1 MKLLSERQVSALVG
15 TGPNLLLLPVWDPQR
30 KSNSLGTI
38 WFTGVQSLQQSDS
51 TSISRID
58 SLLPGW
64 VHDTVPKTAIIS
76 VESSE
81 PNNPVTHPL
90 QTSPLTS
97 LTMSQYCRQ
106 GNRIQVQEPVGPEYP
121 NHSRCR
127 CLDTNLRVL
136 GVKQV
141 WEVLPGVLYSK
152 EALCESRPAHP
163 QVC

>member
-1 MKLLSERQVSALVG
+1 MKLLSERQVSALAG
-15 TGPNLLLLPVWDPQR
+15 TGPNLLLLPVWDSQR

-38 WFTGVQSLQQSDS
+38 WFTGVS
-51 TSISRID
+51 TSASRID
-58 SLLPGW
+58 LLLPGW

-76 VESSE
+76 MESSE

-90 QTSPLTS
+90 QASPLTS
-97 LTMSQYCRQ
+97 LTMSQYCWL

-127 CLDTNLRVL
+127 CLDTNPRVL